1 MIAKEL
7 QDQGAAVAVVDTNR
21 ANLAQARLEG
31 LTTYGTSILSDELLD
46 KIEGTGIHQLLA
58 MTPNEEV
65 NSLAAVHFGRAFGRS
80 NVYQLEPEPKEP
92 KVKERSRVSHELHG
106 RVLFAR
112 GLTYERLGERA
123 ADATLKRTGITEAFT
138 FADFRERSPTAVPL
152 FLRSSTGE
160 IAIISAD
167 APLDPLPGQTVISL
181 MPADG
186 EKLAPEEKGDA
197 HN

>member
-1 MIAKEL
+1 M
-7 QDQGAAVAVVDTNR
+7 
-21 ANLAQARLEG
+21 
-31 LTTYGTSILSDELLD
+31 
-46 KIEGTGIHQLLA
+46 
-58 MTPNEEV
+58 
-65 NSLAAVHFGRAFGRS
+65 
-80 NVYQLEPEPKEP
+80 QLEEIEPVRSKTTEASL
-92 KVKERSRVSHELHG
+92 ERTAQVCRREV
-106 RVLFAR
+106 
-112 GLTYERLGERA
+112 LGERA